1 MIAAVL
7 EELGKF
13 AVKPVPTPV
22 PDDDSILVKVR
33 ACAVCGSDLRI
44 YRSGNSR
51 VKMPQILGHEMA
63 GEVVQVGK
71 NVTKFSV
78 GDKVAIGA
86 DVPCGKCA
94 ACEAGIGN
102 NCQTN
107 YAMGYQY
114 AGGFAEYVLL
124 NRMVVDFGPV
134 HKIPDDAVF
143 AEYALAEPLGC
154 VLNALERSPI
164 HIGDTV
170 VVIGCG
176 PIGCMMMPVMKKMG
190 AARII
195 GVERSPLRQTVALE
209 NGADVIVDPN
219 EGDIVEAVLVLTN
232 NEGADVVFTATPV
245 PEMQECAI
253 RMAKNRARINFF
265 GGLPANNS
273 KVSLDTNII
282 HYKELAISGAHG
294 SLPRHHGQAVELIRS
309 GVINVKP
316 FVTNHY
322 PLEEIESAFEA
333 ATARQCMRVVVEPW
347 GEQK

>member
-13 AVKPVPTPV
+13 SVKPVPTPV

-219 EGDIVEAVLVLTN
+219 EGDIVEAVLALTN

-316 FVTNHY
+316 FITNHY

>member
-170 VVIGCG
+170 VAIGCG

-219 EGDIVEAVLVLTN
+219 EGDIVEAVLALTN

-316 FVTNHY
+316 FITNHY

>member
-63 GEVVQVGK
+63 GEVVQFGK

-219 EGDIVEAVLVLTN
+219 EGDIVEAVLALTN

-316 FVTNHY
+316 FITNHY

>member
-219 EGDIVEAVLVLTN
+219 EGDIVEAVLALTN

-316 FVTNHY
+316 FITIHY

>member
-13 AVKPVPTPV
+13 SVKPVPTPV

-219 EGDIVEAVLVLTN
+219 EGDIVEAVLALTN

-316 FVTNHY
+316 FITNHY

-333 ATARQCMRVVVEPW
+333 ATARLSCPAARL
-347 GEQK
+347 